1 MKTVLFVDDDRGFR
15 ELLKRVFQEEGYRV
29 VLAED
34 GLQAPR
40 VVMKERPDVAIL
52 DLQMPRK
59 SGLDLAE
66 ELNSIAPELPLILY
80 TAYDDVCMSDHRTR
94 FISAYV
100 EKNSGFTDLLLA
112 VLRVLQPDGRNDR
125 FRIGLAPRSEGIQ
138 PAPLAS

>member
-1 MKTVLFVDDDRGFR
+1 MKTVLFVDDDRVFR
-15 ELLKRVFQEEGYRV
+15 ELLARVFQEEGYRV

-34 GLQAPR
+34 GVQAPR
-40 VVMKERPDVAIL
+40 VVRKEKPDVVIL
-52 DLQMPRK
+52 DLQMPRR

-80 TAYDDVCMSDHRTR
+80 TAYDDVCMTDRRTR

-125 FRIGLAPRSEGIQ
+125 FRIGLAPRSERIQ
-138 PAPLAS
+138 PAPLAG